1 MAYLTTTGSGQPV
14 LILKEGTTRNR
25 GKEAQR
31 NNIMAARVIGEV
43 LKTTLGPRGMDK
55 MLIDSLGDITITN
68 DGAAILKEIDVEHP
82 AAKMMVEIS
91 KTQDDMVGDGTTTAV
106 VLAGELLKKAEELL
120 DQNIHPT
127 ILVSGYR
134 KATQKAI
141 EVINK
146 VAVNVDIKD
155 RKTLLKVALTSISG
169 KTVGAAREHLAEIA
183 IDAVKQIAEERG
195 DKMIADID
203 NIQLVK
209 KAGKSLL
216 ETQLIQ
222 GIIVDK
228 EIVHPGMPK
237 KKENA
242 KIALLDSALEI
253 EKTEMSAEI
262 RIRDPTQMK
271 AFLDQETSMLKE
283 MSDKIKKSGAH
294 VVFCQ
299 KGVDDMVQHFL
310 AKEGIMAARRVKES
324 DMEKLAR
331 ATGGRIVSDIDDLK
345 AKDLGQ
351 AGMVEERK
359 IGEDKMMFVEKC
371 KDPHS
376 VAILIRAGLERM
388 VDEAERAMT
397 DALSVVSDVIENNKI
412 VGGGGAVEI
421 EVSKELRRYATK
433 IGGREQLA
441 IEAFADAVEVIPKTL
456 AENGGLEAIDVL
468 VDLRSAHEKE
478 GGKNMGLNV
487 FTGKVRDSI
496 ENGVVEP
503 VVVKEQAIK
512 SAAESAAMIL
522 RIDDVITSKSP
533 KGGPGGPGGPGG
545 GMPGGMGE
553 E

>member
-68 DGAAILKEIDVEHP
+68 DGAAILNEIDVEHP
-82 AAKMMVEIS
+82 AAKMMVEIA
-91 KTQDDMVGDGTTTAV
+91 KTQDDMVGDGTTTTV
-106 VLAGELLKKAEELL
+106 VFAGELLKKAEELL

-134 KATQKAI
+134 KAAQKAI
-141 EVINK
+141 ETINNI
-146 VAVNVDIKD
+146 AVTVNIDD
-155 RKTLLKVALTSISG
+155 RKTLLKVALTSMSG
-169 KTVGAAREHLAEIA
+169 KAVGAAKEHFAEIA
-183 IDAVKQIAEERG
+183 IDAVKQIAEQRG

-209 KAGKSLL
+209 KTGKSLL
-216 ETQLIQ
+216 ETELVR
-222 GIIVDK
+222 GIIIDK

-262 RIRDPTQMK
+262 RIRDPSQMK
-271 AFLDQETSMLKE
+271 AFLDQETSMLSK
-283 MSDKIKKSGAH
+283 MASKIKASGAD

-331 ATGGRIVSDIDDLK
+331 ATGGRIVSDLEDLK
-345 AKDLGQ
+345 AKDLGA

-359 IGEDKMMFVEKC
+359 IGEDKMIFVEKC

-397 DALSVVSDVIENNKI
+397 DALSVVSDVVENNKI
-412 VGGGGAVEI
+412 VAGGGAVEI
-421 EVSKELRRYATK
+421 EIGKDLRRYATK

-496 ENGVVEP
+496 ESGVVEP

-512 SAAESAAMIL
+512 SAAESASMIL
-522 RIDDVITSKSP
+522 RIDDVITSKAP
-533 KGGPGGPGGPGG
+533 KGGPGGPGG
-545 GMPGGMGE
+545 MPGGEGE

>member
-31 NNIMAARVIGEV
+31 NNITAARVIGEV

-68 DGAAILKEIDVEHP
+68 DGAAILNEIDVEHP

-91 KTQDDMVGDGTTTAV
+91 KTQDDMVGDGTTTTV
-106 VLAGELLKKAEELL
+106 VLASELLKKAEELL

-134 KATQKAI
+134 KASQKAI
-141 EVINK
+141 ETIGKIAVPVEINDK
-146 VAVNVDIKD
+146 
-155 RKTLLKVALTSISG
+155 KTLLKVALTSISG
-169 KTVGAAREHLAEIA
+169 KNVGTAREHLAEIA
-183 IDAVKQIAEERG
+183 IDAVKQITEQRG
-195 DKMIADID
+195 ENMIADID

-209 KAGKSLL
+209 KAGKSLM
-216 ETQLIQ
+216 ETQLVR
-222 GIIVDK
+222 GIIIDK

-237 KKENA
+237 TKENA
-242 KIALLDSALEI
+242 KVALLDAALEI
-253 EKTEMSAEI
+253 EKTEISAEI

-271 AFLDQETSMLKE
+271 AFLDQETTMLKN
-283 MSDKIKKSGAH
+283 MADKIKKAGADI
-294 VVFCQ
+294 VFCQ
-299 KGVDDMVQHFL
+299 KGIDDMVQHFL
-310 AKEGIMAARRVKES
+310 SKEGIMAARRVKES

-331 ATGGRIVSDIDDLK
+331 ATGGRIVSDIEDLK
-345 AKDLGQ
+345 AKDLGA
-351 AGMVEERK
+351 AGLVEERK
-359 IGEDKMMFVEKC
+359 IGEDKMIFVEKC

-397 DALSVVSDVIENNKI
+397 DALSVVSDVVETNKI
-412 VGGGGAVEI
+412 VAGGGAVEI
-421 EVSKELRRYATK
+421 EVGKELRKYATK

-441 IEAFADAVEVIPKTL
+441 IEAFADAIEVVPKTL

-468 VDLRSAHEKE
+468 VELRSAHEKE
-478 GGKNMGLNV
+478 DGKNKGLNV
-487 FTGKVRDSI
+487 FTGKVQNSL
-496 ENGVVEP
+496 ENGIVEP
-503 VVVKEQAIK
+503 ANVKEQAIK
-512 SAAESAAMIL
+512 SAAESASMIL
-522 RIDDVITSKSP
+522 RIDDVITSKAP
-533 KGGPGGPGGPGG
+533 KGGPGGPGG
-545 GMPGGMGE
+545 MPGGE